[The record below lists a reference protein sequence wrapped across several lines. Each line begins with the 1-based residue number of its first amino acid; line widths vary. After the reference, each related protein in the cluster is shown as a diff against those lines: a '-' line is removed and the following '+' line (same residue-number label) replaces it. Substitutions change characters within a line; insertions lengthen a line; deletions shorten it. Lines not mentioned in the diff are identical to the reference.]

1 MTFDFSKLKG
11 KIIEKYGSQ
20 QHFAKEYGISEN
32 SLSLKLTNKMRF
44 TSDDIIKISDML
56 EIPKEEVGNYF
67 FTIKV

>member
-1 MTFDFSKLKG
+1 MAFDFSKLKG
-11 KIIEKYGSQ
+11 KITEKYGSQ
-20 QHFAKEYGISEN
+20 QNFAKEYGISEN

-56 EIPKEEVGNYF
+56 EIPKEEVGVYF